1 MMFEMNKLAVSKF
14 LKPVRNF
21 FGHDMR
27 MDVDALHGSMISTM
41 IRIEMYLANL
51 HDYHSVL
58 TSYSFF
64 HALGL
69 SSVKLASTQ
78 FRLFAASP
86 SCFGG

>member
-27 MDVDALHGSMISTM
+27 MDVDALHGTMISTM

-51 HDYHSVL
+51 QDYHS
-58 TSYSFF
+58 
-64 HALGL
+64 ALHHTLFLCIGA
-69 SSVKLASTQ
+69 VVCKACINAVPA
-78 FRLFAASP
+78 FRY
-86 SCFGG
+86 